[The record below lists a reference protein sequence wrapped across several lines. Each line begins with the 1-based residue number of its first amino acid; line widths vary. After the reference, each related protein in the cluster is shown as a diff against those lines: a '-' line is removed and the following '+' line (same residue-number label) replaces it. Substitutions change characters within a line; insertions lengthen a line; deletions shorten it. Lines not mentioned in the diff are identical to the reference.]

1 MEVYITTLLLIFVL
15 GVLDLRL
22 KLTDFQRNF
31 LIGLLYIII
40 VIQIGLRWETG
51 TDWNPYLENFEIS
64 DDYNFVLLNSLTGFE
79 IGYGTFVFII
89 KKIFDSYSFFLV
101 LHATIFYAIIFK
113 TSKKY
118 SPYSF
123 ISLLFFYA
131 TNIGIV
137 GSNRQL
143 LAIAICLTSL
153 PFVIDRKPIKFFAI
167 IIIATLFHSSALLF
181 GVYYFFNKKIKWYIV
196 FSSLLVAFV
205 IGKTSLPLKLFS
217 LAGGIGEIATSKVEA
232 YGNAAKEAMQ
242 DASLS
247 IFGLI
252 KRILF
257 LILFTF
263 NMKYL
268 SKKLSYY
275 KILYNGYA
283 FGLFLYFLFSSS
295 LIIIVN
301 RGSLYFN
308 IMESFLISSQFLII
322 GYRSEKAYFL
332 FILLIISIL
341 LLIQS
346 ISPYPDLF
354 DPYKS
359 FFYNKDFYRE
369 MY

>member
-1 MEVYITTLLLIFVL
+1 MEVYIITLLLIFIF
-15 GVLDLRL
+15 GILDLRL
-22 KLTDFQRNF
+22 KLSDFQRNCYV
-31 LIGLLYIII
+31 GLLYIII

-64 DDYNFVLLNSLTGFE
+64 DDYNIVLLNSLTGFE

-89 KKIFDSYSFFLV
+89 KQIFDSYSFFLV
-101 LHATIFYAIIFK
+101 LHATIFYATIFR

-118 SPYSF
+118 SPYFF

-143 LAIAICLTSL
+143 LAIAICLMSL
-153 PFVIDRKPIKFFAI
+153 PFVIDRKPIKFFAV
-167 IIIATLFHSSALLF
+167 IIIATLFHSSAILF
-181 GVYYFFNKKIKWYIV
+181 GIYYFFNKKYKWYIV
-196 FSSLLVAFV
+196 LSSLLVAFV
-205 IGKTSLPLKLFS
+205 ISKTSLPEKLFS
-217 LAGGIGEIATSKVEA
+217 LAGGVGEMASSKVEA
-232 YGNAAKEAMQ
+232 YGDGAKEAMK

-257 LILFTF
+257 LLLFSL

-268 SKKLSYY
+268 SEKLSYY

-308 IMESFLISSQFLII
+308 IMESFLISSQFFVI
-322 GYRSEKAYFL
+322 GSRTDKAFM
-332 FILLIISIL
+332 FVILLIISIL

-346 ISPYPDLF
+346 IAPYPDLF

-359 FFYNKDFYRE
+359 LFYNQDFYRE

>member
-1 MEVYITTLLLIFVL
+1 MEVYIITLLLIFVL

-31 LIGLLYIII
+31 CIGILYIII

-51 TDWNPYLENFEIS
+51 TDWKPYLENFETT
-64 DDYNFVLLNSLTGFE
+64 DDYSIVLINSLTGFE
-79 IGYGTFVFII
+79 IGYGTFVFFI
-89 KKIFDSYSFFLV
+89 KKLFDSYSFFLFI
-101 LHATIFYAIIFK
+101 HAIIFYAIVFK
-113 TSKKY
+113 IAKKY
-118 SPYSF
+118 SPYFF

-131 TNIGIV
+131 TNLGVV

-143 LAIAICLTSL
+143 LAVVLCLLSI
-153 PFVIDRKPIKFFAI
+153 PFVIYRKPVKFFAI
-167 IIIATLFHSSALLF
+167 IVLASLFHTTAILF
-181 GVYYFFNKKIKWYIV
+181 GIYYFFNKNLKWYLV
-196 FSSLLVAFV
+196 LSFLLLAFI
-205 IGKTSLPLKLFS
+205 IGKTSLPVKLFS
-217 LAGGIGEIATSKVEA
+217 LAGGIGEMASSKVEA
-232 YGNAAKEAMQ
+232 YGGGAKDALNE
-242 DASLS
+242 ASLS
-247 IFGLI
+247 FFGLL

-257 LILFTF
+257 LIMFTF

-268 SKKLSYY
+268 SGKLSYY

-308 IMESFLISSQFLII
+308 IMESFLISSQFLVI
-322 GYRSEKAYFL
+322 GSRSEKAYLL
-332 FILLIISIL
+332 FVLLIISVL
-341 LLIQS
+341 FLIQS
-346 ISPYPDLF
+346 ISSYPDLF

-359 FFYNKDFYRE
+359 LFYNQDFYRE